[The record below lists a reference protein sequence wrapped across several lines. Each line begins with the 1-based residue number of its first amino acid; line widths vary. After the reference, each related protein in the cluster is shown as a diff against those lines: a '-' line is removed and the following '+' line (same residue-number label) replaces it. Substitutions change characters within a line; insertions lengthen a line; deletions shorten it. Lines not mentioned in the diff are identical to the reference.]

1 MHTVE
6 LTMSEMLRDPMVRL
20 MLRADRVPLRDF
32 ARLLEEAAEA
42 RNANRPLND
51 LAARPRSH

>member
-6 LTMSEMLRDPMVRL
+6 LTMSEMLRDPMIRL

-42 RNANRPLND
+42 RNAKRPLND

>member
-42 RNANRPLND
+42 RNAKRPLND
-51 LAARPRSH
+51 LAPRPRSH